1 LFDFFSKKRQEKA
14 LREEDDKAVFINRY
28 KAFQEI
34 LKNNNEVLITMADMQ
49 EKATGEFVFD
59 RAYVLSSYETV
70 ANGVKK
76 IIENLNVLADNK
88 YADLTDA
95 YQKANEAIQSQ
106 LKGRIS
112 IPKTDYV
119 LPIHSFGKE
128 ALLSAGGKIANL
140 AELRNVLDLPVP
152 SGFVITTF
160 AYQTF
165 VQHNQIQGIID
176 EKTANVSIRDY
187 DKLAAAS
194 RDIIGLVRNGR
205 IPPDLE
211 EAILKG
217 YQDLCEQVGNDNIKV
232 SVRSSAIQEDVM
244 ASFAGQYSTALS
256 VSSETL
262 LTEYKNIM
270 SSLFTPRALFYYK
283 DKGFHVEEMAM
294 AVGFLAM
301 IDAKTSG
308 VIYSR
313 DPGNPEDDSILVNAV
328 WGLGA
333 YAVGGTV
340 PTDNY
345 RISGNGETQINRQ
358 ETEPQEVMLIGQA
371 EGGTRDVPVP
381 EELLGKPC
389 LNDEAISQLASWA
402 RQMEGHFGRPQDI
415 EWAMD
420 PDGKLYLLQSRPL
433 RIGLARRSSDQKSS
447 STSVQG
453 HKRLLDK
460 GVIACRGTGAGPVR
474 VVKSEKEL
482 TDFPEGAVLV
492 TRHTPPEFA
501 VVIPKAAAIVSDI
514 GTVLGHLATVAR
526 EYNIPAVFNTHD
538 ATRILSDGMEVTVD
552 AVRANVYE
560 GTVKELLKEKQ
571 ENAFESSPALAQL
584 REVLQ
589 LTTPLNLTDPNDP
602 GFRPTGCKTLHD
614 ITRFAHEVSMHAMFN
629 LSKESHF
636 AEQSTKQLVC
646 EVPMQWWIIDLG
658 DGIKEEARGGK
669 RVKIE
674 DIISVPMQAVWDGIT
689 ALPWKGPPPVNT
701 KGFLSVM
708 FGATTD
714 PSIDPSVGKRFADKN
729 YIILSKYFCNL
740 NSRLGFH
747 FSTTEAYVGE
757 NPNENYVSF
766 VFKGGAADLDRRV
779 RRVQFVGKVLS
790 DFDFRVEIKDDA
802 LFARLEGHE
811 SDYLRERLKVLGHVM
826 THTRQLD
833 MVMYNDA
840 MVNYYYED
848 MLKAIKSFVNV
859 GTNH

>member
-1 LFDFFSKKRQEKA
+1 MFDFFSKKRQEKA
-14 LREEDDKAVFINRY
+14 LREEDDKALFINRY
-28 KAFQEI
+28 KAFREI

-70 ANGVKK
+70 AAGVKK
-76 IIENLNVLADNK
+76 IIENLNVLANNK
-88 YADLTDA
+88 YADLDLS
-95 YQKANEAIQSQ
+95 YQKANEAIRSQ
-106 LKGRIS
+106 LTGRIS
-112 IPKTDYV
+112 IPKADY
-119 LPIHSFGKE
+119 LLSFSGFGKE
-128 ALLSAGGKIANL
+128 ALLSAGGKMANI
-140 AELRNVLDLPVP
+140 AELGNALDLPIP
-152 SGFVITTF
+152 LGFVITTY

-165 VQHNQIQGIID
+165 IEHNQIQGIID
-176 EKTANVSIRDY
+176 QKTGNLDIRDY

-194 RDIIGLVRNGR
+194 REIIGLVRNGR
-205 IPPDLE
+205 IPRDLE
-211 EAILKG
+211 QAILEG
-217 YQDLCEQVGNDNIKV
+217 YQDLCKQVGNDNIKV

-256 VSSETL
+256 VSSERL

-308 VIYSR
+308 VMYSR
-313 DPGNPEDDSILVNAV
+313 NPGNPEDDSILINAV

-345 RISGNGETQINRQ
+345 RISGNGEIQINR
-358 ETEPQEVMLIGQA
+358 EKTEPQEVMLIGQA
-371 EGGTRDVPVP
+371 DGGTREVPVP
-381 EELLGKPC
+381 EELLGKSC
-389 LNDEAISQLASWA
+389 LNDEAISELASWA
-402 RQMEGHFGRPQDI
+402 RKMEDHFGRPQDI

-433 RIGLARRSSDQKSS
+433 RIGLARRSSDQKISS
-447 STSVQG
+447 KSVQG
-453 HKRLLDK
+453 HKLLLDK

-474 VVKSEKEL
+474 VVRTEKEL

-492 TRHTPPEFA
+492 IGHTPPEFA

-526 EYNIPAVFNTHD
+526 EYNVPAVFNTHD
-538 ATRILSDGMEVTVD
+538 ATRILSDGMAVTVD

-571 ENAFESSPALAQL
+571 GNAFESSPALAQL

-589 LTTPLNLTDPNDP
+589 LITPLNLTDPNDP

-614 ITRFAHEVSMHAMFN
+614 ITRFAHEVSMHAMFD

-646 EVPMQWWIIDLG
+646 EVPMQWWIINLG
-658 DGIKEEARGGK
+658 DGFKVDVKGK
-669 RVKIE
+669 KVRIE
-674 DIISVPMQAVWDGIT
+674 DIASMPMLAVWEGMT

-790 DFDFRVEIKDDA
+790 NFDFRVEIKDDA
-802 LFARLEGHE
+802 LFARLEGHKP
-811 SDYLRERLKVLGHVM
+811 DYLKERLKVLGHVM

-840 MVNYYYED
+840 MVNWYYED

-859 GTNH
+859 GMNH